1 MATAQLDVNS
11 LLGAP
16 SDQFQTVNDQAS
28 ANSLNAQGWQLA
40 PGGYTQI
47 GTEGQGQWLM
57 KRKGINQ
64 GDVVKNLLSQYVNS
78 YNEGKAANESRY
90 ADILKGFSQREAD
103 ANSLLA
109 GMGDTAKLNLNRQYD
124 QAGSSAAQSAIGRGL
139 TNSSAALNMQ
149 RGIEADRARSLMAID
164 EGLRKQAL
172 DYRTSLSGDRLN
184 FMAQRNDQYPGL
196 DQIGQLAQY
205 LSGNNTSPTASPGTS
220 ATAGTGTGTFSRTG
234 SG

>member
-1 MATAQLDVNS
+1 MAAAQLDVNS

-28 ANSLNAQGWQLA
+28 ANSLNAQGWALHS
-40 PGGYTQI
+40 YTPI
-47 GTEGQGQWLM
+47 GTDGQGQWVM
-57 KRKGINQ
+57 KRQGINS
-64 GDVVKNLLSQYVNS
+64 GDVVKNLLGQYVNS

-90 ADILKGFSQREAD
+90 ADILKGFTQREAD

-205 LSGNNTSPTASPGTS
+205 LSSPTLTPGASGGTT
-220 ATAGTGTGTFSRTG
+220 ATASTAGGTVGRLG

>member
-1 MATAQLDVNS
+1 MATAPLSVNS

-28 ANSLNAQGWQLA
+28 ANSLNAQGWALHS
-40 PGGYTQI
+40 YTPV
-47 GTEGQGQWLM
+47 GTEGQGQWVM
-57 KRKGINQ
+57 KRQGINS
-64 GDVVKNLLSQYVNS
+64 GAVVNNLLNQYVNS

-90 ADILKGFSQREAD
+90 ADILKGYQQREAD
-103 ANSLLA
+103 ANTLLA
-109 GMGDTAKLNLNRQYD
+109 GMGDTAKLQLNQRYD

-139 TNSSAALNMQ
+139 TNSSAAINMQ
-149 RGIEADRARSLMAID
+149 RGLELQRNQSLMAID

-172 DYRTSLSGDRLN
+172 DYRTSLAGDRLA
-184 FMAQRNDQYPGL
+184 FMGARNDQYPGL

-205 LSGNNTSPTASPGTS
+205 LSNPSLTPAAPGVTT
-220 ATAGTGTGTFSRTG
+220 ATANTTGGTVGRLG